1 MTDMTISTA
10 AARAEPTTGQRN
22 KGPGLRA
29 LRDAPV
35 YLVLIVAS
43 FISVFPFYWL
53 VVGTT
58 NASADIIRGK
68 TTFGDQLFVN
78 IATFFEQV
86 AVGRIFLN
94 SAILAIVGTALTL
107 VVSSM
112 AGYAF
117 EMFKSKTKEKLF
129 AILLL
134 MLSVPFAAL
143 MIPLFMM
150 FSRSGLMN
158 TYSAMILPGIASI
171 FIVFYF
177 RQTTKAFPHELR
189 DAARIDGLKEWQIFL
204 YIYVPVM
211 KSTYAAATIIV
222 FMANWNAYLWPLI
235 VLQTNEMKTI
245 TLVVSSLAS
254 AYTPDYGVVMVA
266 AVAATLP
273 TIAVFFLLQ
282 RYFVQ
287 GILGGVK

>member
-1 MTDMTISTA
+1 MDPVS
-10 AARAEPTTGQRN
+10 RRE
-22 KGPGLRA
+22 GPGMRYLRE
-29 LRDAPV
+29 APV
-35 YLVLIVAS
+35 YLFLLLAAFV
-43 FISVFPFYWL
+43 SVFPFYWL

-58 NASADIIRGK
+58 NSSADIIRGK
-68 TTFGDQLFVN
+68 TTFGDQFLVNVGNFV
-78 IATFFEQV
+78 AQVDVARVFF
-86 AVGRIFLN
+86 N
-94 SAILAIVGTALTL
+94 SAFVSIVGTALTL
-107 VVSSM
+107 IVASM

-117 EMFKSKTKEKLF
+117 EIFKSRTKERIF
-129 AILLL
+129 AVLLL

-158 TYSAMILPGIASI
+158 TYTAIILPGVASI

-177 RQTTKAFPHELR
+177 RQATKAFPHELR

-211 KSTYAAATIIV
+211 LSTYAAATIIV

-254 AYTPDYGVVMVA
+254 AYTPDFGVVMVA
-266 AVAATLP
+266 AVMATLP
-273 TIAVFFLLQ
+273 TVAVFFLLQ

>member
-1 MTDMTISTA
+1 MTDMSISQA
-10 AARAEPTTGQRN
+10 GVRAEPTTGSGN

-29 LRDAPV
+29 LRDVPV
-35 YLVLIVAS
+35 YAVLLVAS
-43 FISVFPFYWL
+43 FVSVFPFYWL

-58 NASADIIRGK
+58 NTSADIIRGK

-78 IATFFEQV
+78 IQTFFDQV

-94 SAILAIVGTALTL
+94 SAILAVVGTALTL

-117 EMFKSKTKEKLF
+117 EMFKSKSKEKLF

-150 FSRSGLMN
+150 FSRAGLMN
-158 TYSAMILPGIASI
+158 TYAAMILPGIASI

>member
-1 MTDMTISTA
+1 MTDISMTPA

-22 KGPGLRA
+22 NGPLLRA
-29 LRDAPV
+29 VRDLPV
-35 YLVLIVAS
+35 YLVLLVAS

-58 NASADIIRGK
+58 NTSADIIRGK
-68 TTFGDQLFVN
+68 STFGDQLFVN

-86 AVGRIFLN
+86 AVGRIFFN
-94 SAILAIVGTALTL
+94 SAVLAIVGTALTL
-107 VVSSM
+107 IVSSM

-117 EMFKSKTKEKLF
+117 EIFKSRTKEKLF

-150 FSRSGLMN
+150 FSRAGLMN

-273 TIAVFFLLQ
+273 TVAVFFLLQ

>member
-1 MTDMTISTA
+1 MRYLREAPIYLFLLLA
-10 AARAEPTTGQRN
+10 AF
-22 KGPGLRA
+22 
-29 LRDAPV
+29 V
-35 YLVLIVAS
+35 
-43 FISVFPFYWL
+43 SVFPFYWL

-58 NASADIIRGK
+58 NTSADIIRGK
-68 TTFGDQLFVN
+68 TTFGDQFLVNVGNFV
-78 IATFFEQV
+78 AQVDVARVFF
-86 AVGRIFLN
+86 N
-94 SAILAIVGTALTL
+94 SAFVSIVGTALTL
-107 VVSSM
+107 IVASM

-117 EMFKSKTKEKLF
+117 EIFKSRTKERIF
-129 AILLL
+129 AVLLL

-158 TYSAMILPGIASI
+158 TYTAIILPGVASI

-177 RQTTKAFPHELR
+177 RQATKAFPHELR

-211 KSTYAAATIIV
+211 MSTYAAATIIV

-254 AYTPDYGVVMVA
+254 AYTPDFGVVMVA
-266 AVAATLP
+266 AVMATLP
-273 TIAVFFLLQ
+273 TVAVFFLLQ

>member
-1 MTDMTISTA
+1 M
-10 AARAEPTTGQRN
+10 RY
-22 KGPGLRA
+22 LREV
-29 LRDAPV
+29 PV
-35 YLVLIVAS
+35 YLVLLVAA
-43 FISVFPFYWL
+43 FVSVFPFYWL

-58 NASADIIRGK
+58 NTSADIIRGK
-68 TTFGDQLFVN
+68 TTFGDNLLVN
-78 IATFFEQV
+78 VQAFFDQV
-86 AVGRIFLN
+86 AVGRIFFN
-94 SAILAIVGTALTL
+94 SAVLGIVGTALTL
-107 VVSSM
+107 IVSSM

-117 EMFKSKTKEKLF
+117 EIFKSKSKEKIF
-129 AILLL
+129 AVLLL

-150 FSRSGLMN
+150 FSRMGLMN

-177 RQTTKAFPHELR
+177 RQTTKSFPHELR

-235 VLQTNEMKTI
+235 VLQTNDMKTI

-254 AYTPDYGVVMVA
+254 AYTPDFGVVMVA

-273 TIAVFFLLQ
+273 TVAVFFLLQ

>member
-1 MTDMTISTA
+1 M
-10 AARAEPTTGQRN
+10 RY
-22 KGPGLRA
+22 LRE
-29 LRDAPV
+29 APV
-35 YLVLIVAS
+35 YLFLLLAAFV
-43 FISVFPFYWL
+43 SVFPFYWL

-58 NASADIIRGK
+58 NSSADIIRGK
-68 TTFGDQLFVN
+68 TTFGDQFLVNVGNFV
-78 IATFFEQV
+78 AQVDVARVFF
-86 AVGRIFLN
+86 N
-94 SAILAIVGTALTL
+94 SAFVSIVGTALTL
-107 VVSSM
+107 IVASM

-117 EMFKSKTKEKLF
+117 EIFKSRTKERIF
-129 AILLL
+129 AVLLL

-158 TYSAMILPGIASI
+158 TYTAIILPGVASI

-177 RQTTKAFPHELR
+177 RQATKAFPHELR

-211 KSTYAAATIIV
+211 LSTYAAATIIV

-254 AYTPDYGVVMVA
+254 AYTPDFGVVMVA
-266 AVAATLP
+266 AVMATLP
-273 TIAVFFLLQ
+273 TVAVFFLLQ